1 MIKKKETDEFVARS
15 LCFRKGNYIVFAP
28 IHDRDGISENMYQ
41 PGLLSSVAKKMLQ
54 KSSQSNDT
62 LEYIF
67 INQETDLSDFYPTV
81 KDSLLKAPFPHADLD
96 ENNYL
101 IGAKDN
107 TTPIKIDPN
116 VNMPIAYE
124 TKREKIKEKTET
136 SSEELTRIKALAI
149 LLTEDNDI
157 REKEINSFK
166 KVKKEDY
173 DEVYQ
178 GQDWY
183 IGIKDNQVIEEVTL
197 PLDKK
202 RQEKEIEMIKN
213 KLDTIKMLE
222 NNQAEI
228 EVQNTQ
234 KK

>member
-1 MIKKKETDEFVARS
+1 
-15 LCFRKGNYIVFAP
+15 
-28 IHDRDGISENMYQ
+28 
-41 PGLLSSVAKKMLQ
+41 
-54 KSSQSNDT
+54 
-62 LEYIF
+62 
-67 INQETDLSDFYPTV
+67 
-81 KDSLLKAPFPHADLD
+81 
-96 ENNYL
+96 
-101 IGAKDN
+101 
-107 TTPIKIDPN
+107 
-116 VNMPIAYE
+116 MPIAYE

-202 RQEKEIEMIKN
+202 GKKK
-213 KLDTIKMLE
+213 KLK
-222 NNQAEI
+222 
-228 EVQNTQ
+228 
-234 KK
+234 